1 MKCDRCDNEA
11 NVTVKAIINGIE
23 HDFHLC
29 NDCMEKL
36 SKGEGNFLF
45 DGNEKDI
52 DMKIEN
58 DYFPSTIFT
67 TEKTLFTLSPSTKA
81 TGKDS
86 STYII
91 LMRKP
96 MESSNSYVYVIGA
109 FENGSTI
116 KNYYLRINDGKMK
129 KIDRYEEV
137 ELVEGTNKIELS
149 KDGVNIL
156 KRIVV
161 ERDK

>member
-1 MKCDRCDNEA
+1 MDNIDFN
-11 NVTVKAIINGIE
+11 NVNDKYSNYSKVNGT
-23 HDFHLC
+23 
-29 NDCMEKL
+29 M
-36 SKGEGNFLF
+36 S
-45 DGNEKDI
+45 
-52 DMKIEN
+52 
-58 DYFPSTIFT
+58 
-67 TEKTLFTLSPSTKA
+67 
-81 TGKDS
+81 
-86 STYII
+86 
-91 LMRKP
+91 RQ
-96 MESSNSYVYVIGA
+96 
-109 FENGSTI
+109 I

>member
-1 MKCDRCDNEA
+1 
-11 NVTVKAIINGIE
+11 
-23 HDFHLC
+23 
-29 NDCMEKL
+29 
-36 SKGEGNFLF
+36 
-45 DGNEKDI
+45 
-52 DMKIEN
+52 
-58 DYFPSTIFT
+58 
-67 TEKTLFTLSPSTKA
+67 
-81 TGKDS
+81 
-86 STYII
+86 
-91 LMRKP
+91 MRKP

>member
-1 MKCDRCDNEA
+1 MKKSNSYLTYC
-11 NVTVKAIINGIE
+11 
-23 HDFHLC
+23 
-29 NDCMEKL
+29 
-36 SKGEGNFLF
+36 SS
-45 DGNEKDI
+45 EKDI
-52 DMKIEN
+52 DMKVGK

-67 TEKTLFTLSPSTKA
+67 TEKILFTLSPNTKA
-81 TGKDS
+81 NGKDS
-86 STYII
+86 STYVI

-116 KNYYLRINDGKMK
+116 KDYYLRINDGEMK

-137 ELVEGTNKIELS
+137 ELVKGTNKIELS
-149 KDGVNIL
+149 KDGVNII
-156 KRIVV
+156 KKIVV

>member
-1 MKCDRCDNEA
+1 
-11 NVTVKAIINGIE
+11 
-23 HDFHLC
+23 
-29 NDCMEKL
+29 
-36 SKGEGNFLF
+36 
-45 DGNEKDI
+45 
-52 DMKIEN
+52 
-58 DYFPSTIFT
+58 
-67 TEKTLFTLSPSTKA
+67 
-81 TGKDS
+81 
-86 STYII
+86 
-91 LMRKP
+91 MRKP

-116 KNYYLRINDGKMK
+116 KDYYLRINDGEMK